1 MSPAAEIKMEIPNGT
16 AEIAADGSEVAA
28 KVPATDKS
36 PIGAAKRMSRKV
48 RIEAR
53 DTRLQIVI
61 RNWARS
67 PIAPRRADSTSDS
80 ARTR

>member
-1 MSPAAEIKMEIPNGT
+1 MSPAAEINMETVKGT
-16 AEIAADGSEVAA
+16 VGAGAEEPEVAA
-28 KVPATDKS
+28 KVPAIDKS
-36 PIGAAKRMSRKV
+36 PIGAARRMSRKV